1 MLIRMM
7 CYASFFLSRFHSLS
21 SPICCAMLYANVVVC
36 CCWQEFGD
44 DFTMVL
50 STDSFATDDPSS
62 KSGPS
67 DFVVDAV
74 SDMSIPSIDRD
85 GLLSEATPVPNVG
98 VPLSE
103 ADCEKQRKVEASKSR
118 SLLQSALDGIAV
130 DIDGGSQVGTASAIN
145 GLDVEGAAAANNN
158 NNTKKRSANKALQ
171 SSLGV
176 YGFAQ
181 RYHTRPADNIVLAV
195 AMVSAHHDMDAR
207 EQTMASFWLE
217 TWDDCSRDY
226 KLLRRR
232 GGDLAGF

>member
-1 MLIRMM
+1 M
-7 CYASFFLSRFHSLS
+7 CCL
-21 SPICCAMLYANVVVC
+21 
-36 CCWQEFGD
+36 QEFGD

-50 STDSFATDDPSS
+50 STNSFATDPSS
-62 KSGPS
+62 KSVPS
-67 DFVVDAV
+67 DFLVDAV
-74 SDMSIPSIDRD
+74 SDMSVPSIDRD

-103 ADCEKQRKVEASKSR
+103 ADYEKQRKVEASKSR
-118 SLLQSALDGIAV
+118 SLLQNALDGIAL
-130 DIDGGSQVGTASAIN
+130 DIDGGSQMGTTSAVN
-145 GLDVEGAAAANNN
+145 GLEMEGDQ
-158 NNTKKRSANKALQ
+158 KKRSANKALQ
-171 SSLGV
+171 SNLGM

-181 RYHTRPADNIVLAV
+181 RYQTRPDDNIVLAV

-207 EQTMASFWLE
+207 EQAMASFWLE